1 MTPLAAVLIISD
13 NAEKKLLRNPE
24 KCYDLD
30 QIGSGNCG
38 ESYAAHLSEGRTPKF
53 ANGSDW
59 DVAESRE
66 SRVAQG
72 GEKRAHHPQQSCHAS
87 LRHRVI
93 HLTA

>member
-1 MTPLAAVLIISD
+1 MTPLAAVLIIGD

-38 ESYAAHLSEGRTPKF
+38 ESYAAHLSAGRMAKF
-53 ANGSDW
+53 ASGSDW

-66 SRVAQG
+66 SRVSQG
-72 GEKRAHHPQQSCHAS
+72 HHPQQSCHAS